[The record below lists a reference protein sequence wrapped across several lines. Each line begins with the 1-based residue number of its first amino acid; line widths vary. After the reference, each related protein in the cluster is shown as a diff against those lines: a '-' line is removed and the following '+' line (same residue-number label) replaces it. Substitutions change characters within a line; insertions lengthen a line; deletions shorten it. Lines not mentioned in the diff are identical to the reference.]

1 MDAEVMLRGGE
12 RGTAASA
19 LPRSFPWIDRLLRHD
34 TTSRGSN
41 LALIEDVRDAL
52 HSHGL
57 HPWLT
62 HEVGGTKANLFVT
75 VPAADGRTAGGT
87 VLSGHTDVVPVDG
100 QDWSSDPFIPEVR
113 DGLLFA
119 RGAADMKSF
128 LGIALAHV
136 PDMLAAPL
144 REPIHLALS
153 FDEEVGCLGAPL
165 MLAEV
170 EARGLSPRGCIIG
183 EPTSMEVVMGH
194 KGINIYRC
202 RVRGRSAHSSLPENG
217 VNAIEYA
224 ARLICFIRDLAD
236 DFRRDGPF
244 DHAFD
249 APYVT
254 AQTGLISGGA
264 ASNLI
269 PELCTF
275 EFEFRNLPTV
285 EAAGLLGRIETY
297 ARDTLLPKMR
307 GESDET
313 GIEFDRIAQAPA
325 MEASEDAAITGLV
338 RALARDHGTR
348 KVAYGTEGGQFEAI
362 GIPTVIC
369 GPGDIR
375 QAHRPDEFVSLEQIR
390 RCEAFVGDFI
400 AGKRV

>member
-1 MDAEVMLRGGE
+1 MPSPVTDNAST
-12 RGTAASA
+12 TALP
-19 LPRSFPWIDRLLRHD
+19 LPRSYPWIDRLLRHD
-34 TTSRGSN
+34 TTSRRSN

-52 HSHGL
+52 RGHGL
-57 HPWLT
+57 APWLT
-62 HEVGGTKANLFVT
+62 HNVERTKANLFVSI
-75 VPAADGRTAGGT
+75 PAADGTIAGGT

-100 QDWSSDPFIPEVR
+100 QNWSSDPFVPEIR
-113 DGLLFA
+113 DGLLYA

-128 LGIALAHV
+128 LGIALSQV
-136 PDMLAAPL
+136 PDMLALPL

-170 EARGLSPRGCIIG
+170 EARGLSPHGCIIG
-183 EPTSMEVVMGH
+183 EPTNMEVVVGH

-202 RVRGRSAHSSLPENG
+202 RVHGRSAHSSLPENG

-236 DFRRDGPF
+236 DFRREGPF
-244 DHAFD
+244 DAAFD

-254 AQTGLISGGA
+254 AQTGLIAGGA

-285 EAAGLLGRIETY
+285 AAEGLIARIEAY
-297 ARDTLLPKMR
+297 AVEMLVPKMR
-307 GESDET
+307 SESHEAQIDFE
-313 GIEFDRIAQAPA
+313 RIARAPA
-325 MEASEDAAITGLV
+325 MESSEDAAITALV
-338 RALARDHGTR
+338 RALARDTGVR
-348 KVAYGTEGGQFEAI
+348 KVAYGTEGGQFQAI

-375 QAHRPDEFVSLEQIR
+375 QAHRPDEFVSLAQIE
-390 RCEAFVGDFI
+390 RCETFIRDFV
-400 AGKRV
+400 ARKRV